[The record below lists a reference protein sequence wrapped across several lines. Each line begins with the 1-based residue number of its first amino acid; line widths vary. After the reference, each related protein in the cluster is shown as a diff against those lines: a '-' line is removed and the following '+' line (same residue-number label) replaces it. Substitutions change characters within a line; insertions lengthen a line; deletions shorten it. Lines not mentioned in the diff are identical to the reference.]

1 MPPVGGYTP
10 AIRFNNVVF
19 PDPEG
24 PIIPILD
31 LGLISID
38 IFFNAFTSPK
48 LLEIFAKEYF
58 PRTVE

>member
-48 LLEIFAKEYF
+48 LLFQ
-58 PRTVE
+58 